1 MKKAAE
7 ENQFDF
13 ENLGKRVKELRIAND
28 LTQNQVAE
36 ALHVTPG
43 YISNVENERTA
54 MSLRVLSYYA
64 KLTGITLDSLVGMVE
79 PEYEKTALD
88 NEIFSALADLSNE
101 QKRKILNTIKIWKQY
116 TVFIQEKTQKRRL
129 NNEPPFLL

>member
-1 MKKAAE
+1 MKKTTE
-7 ENQFDF
+7 ENQFEF
-13 ENLGKRVKELRIAND
+13 RNLGKRIKELRIANG

-64 KLTGITLDSLVGMVE
+64 KLTGITLDSLVGKVE
-79 PEYEKTALD
+79 PEYEETALD
-88 NEIFSALADLSNE
+88 NELMEALQSLSTDE
-101 QKRKILNTIKIWKQY
+101 KKKILKTIKIWK
-116 TVFIQEKTQKRRL
+116 K
-129 NNEPPFLL
+129 

>member
-7 ENQFDF
+7 KNQFDF

-79 PEYEKTALD
+79 PEYEATALD
-88 NEIFSALADLSNE
+88 HEIMAVLANLEND
-101 QKRKILNTIKIWKQY
+101 QKRKLLDTLKIW
-116 TVFIQEKTQKRRL
+116 I
-129 NNEPPFLL
+129 